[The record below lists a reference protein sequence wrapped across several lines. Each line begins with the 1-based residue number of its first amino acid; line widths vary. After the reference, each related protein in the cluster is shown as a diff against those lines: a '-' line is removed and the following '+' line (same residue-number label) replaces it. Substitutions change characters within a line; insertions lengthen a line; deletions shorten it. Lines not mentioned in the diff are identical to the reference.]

1 MNKFLDNM
9 EKLLLPNIVTEIGS
23 SLGGTLS
30 ATQALMNGAI
40 QDPELRRDL
49 LGGMD
54 HELRYL
60 RFLFE
65 NWILLQSVRTGKIKL
80 NRRKLNFHQWFVT
93 ILASWQK
100 VAPEKNL
107 QWQLNLTDN
116 LPEIYVDPDRLGQ
129 ALGNLLY
136 ASIASAP
143 LSSKIAVET
152 TMEGRMLR
160 INLQDY
166 GPQVSPLIL
175 LDDTYEVIQQN
186 FENHPRLKKGLGIGI
201 VLAHRIVL
209 AHQGEM
215 DFDDSRQFNSSMTIY
230 LPA

>member
-1 MNKFLDNM
+1 MNTFLDKM

-30 ATQALMNGAI
+30 ATQALMNGAV

-65 NWILLQSVRTGKIKL
+65 NWVVLQTVRAGKIKL
-80 NRRKLNFHQWFVT
+80 SRRKLNFQQWFA
-93 ILASWQK
+93 ILLASWQK
-100 VAPEKNL
+100 VAPEKNI
-107 QWQLNLTDN
+107 QWQYNLGEN
-116 LPEIYVDPDRLGQ
+116 LPEIYIDPDRLGQ

-136 ASIASAP
+136 ASIFSAP

-152 TMEGRMLR
+152 SLEGRKIR
-160 INLQDY
+160 INLQDN

-175 LDDTYEVIQQN
+175 LDETFEVIQQN

-201 VLAHRIVL
+201 VLASRIIL
-209 AHQGEM
+209 AHQGEI
-215 DFDDSRQFNSSMTIY
+215 DFDDSRQFNSSITVY

>member
-80 NRRKLNFHQWFVT
+80 NRRKLNFHQWLTT

-100 VAPEKNL
+100 VGPEKNL
-107 QWQLNLTDN
+107 QWNLNLADN

-201 VLAHRIVL
+201 VLARRIVL

-215 DFDDSRQFNSSMTIY
+215 DFDDARQFNSSITIY